1 MENKILNLL
10 KKIIKEDEDTFIDIT
25 DMDDDSAAE
34 TVISKKDI
42 FKKLKDKMSDK
53 MSDKK
58 RTPGGFEYGEIV
70 SGEMGEELHGGQSKI
85 DVASPKGKITADD
98 FKKLRDGK
106 KSNKSEVGENIFKKM
121 FGKKEDPEV
130 AREKDRKENPY
141 LGNLGY
147 DYDDIRGWHYV
158 GPGQGRFDKDSEDGE
173 IEEGMHG
180 GQSKRGDSKTFVSEQ
195 TKDGQ
200 TYSIQKIPSGKFKI
214 FVTNASYETPTDAST
229 VFGVGSMWKEY
240 STQDEAQKVIDGVVN
255 TDMIKSGIKEGMYG
269 SFDDEHG
276 WYDKDD
282 RQHTGDFDFDFDEEE
297 FSDFDSL
304 MNKHG
309 KNQRWFGKDGKM
321 YFDKYQEK
329 FDGKPFRV
337 RTRKN
342 EMGEG
347 NAFSKALEIARKNDK
362 PSFEVDGKTYPV
374 KESIQL
380 TEDELIDL
388 IEKIVNEQTTVPVT
402 NKSLKSSKT
411 ENDDYI
417 KSVTKKMQTYLKDA
431 SKGKYDANPT
441 QFPKGNGELAKMA
454 KKAYTPSSA
463 VEEYIENFAYSPGME
478 NLQYDEIKPNE
489 DWLEANIEGSSK
501 TGNGAGGNAIDTGL
515 GKKINARRKK
525 NLYGAEKNK
534 SYNRVPQPIDQ
545 AGEETH
551 NNTLDSMFKKL
562 GESEDKKS
570 KLINE
575 EMDKMKHLLGYKKK
589 TQ

>member
-1 MENKILNLL
+1 MKNVEKHIA
-10 KKIIKEDEDTFIDIT
+10 D
-25 DMDDDSAAE
+25 
-34 TVISKKDI
+34 
-42 FKKLKDKMSDK
+42 
-53 MSDKK
+53 
-58 RTPGGFEYGEIV
+58 IV
-70 SGEMGEELHGGQSKI
+70 SKVLNEQVVMKTEQIMSMAHEELHGGQKRIDKNKNGKI
-85 DVASPKGKITADD
+85 DSED
-98 FKKLRDGK
+98 FKMLRKNK
-106 KSNKSEVGENIFKKM
+106 KSSEMGENSGKEPVYRGTKFVDESEIEEYSFGDTATDDDLGYNDMLPSAKYEKEVKTPHKVKNVGDKYQRKVSKEFNEENIFKKM

-130 AREKDRKENPY
+130 VAAASQEKDRKETPY
-141 LGNLGY
+141 LGNIGY

-158 GPGQGRFDKDSEDGE
+158 GPGQGRFDKKDSEDAE
-173 IEEGMHG
+173 MEEGNEFSG
-180 GQSKRGDSKTFVSEQ
+180 ALADAKKRG
-195 TKDGQ
+195 
-200 TYSIQKIPSGKFKI
+200 
-214 FVTNASYETPTDAST
+214 
-229 VFGVGSMWKEY
+229 
-240 STQDEAQKVIDGVVN
+240 
-255 TDMIKSGIKEGMYG
+255 
-269 SFDDEHG
+269 
-276 WYDKDD
+276 
-282 RQHTGDFDFDFDEEE
+282 
-297 FSDFDSL
+297 
-304 MNKHG
+304 
-309 KNQRWFGKDGKM
+309 
-321 YFDKYQEK
+321 EK
-329 FDGKPFRV
+329 
-337 RTRKN
+337 
-342 EMGEG
+342 
-347 NAFSKALEIARKNDK
+347 
-362 PSFEVDGKTYPV
+362 SFEVDGKTYSV
-374 KESIQL
+374 KESVQL

-431 SKGKYDANPT
+431 SKGKYDMNPT

-489 DWLEANIEGSSK
+489 EWLEANIEGSSK

-515 GKKINARRKK
+515 GKKINAKRKK
-525 NLYGAEKNK
+525 NLYGAEKNR
-534 SYNRVPQPIDQ
+534 SYNRVPQPVDQ

>member
-1 MENKILNLL
+1 MRNIE
-10 KKIIKEDEDTFIDIT
+10 THID
-25 DMDDDSAAE
+25 
-34 TVISKKDI
+34 
-42 FKKLKDKMSDK
+42 
-53 MSDKK
+53 
-58 RTPGGFEYGEIV
+58 EIV
-70 SGEMGEELHGGQSKI
+70 SKVLAEAINFKANNILNMAKNGMNEELHGGQKKI
-85 DVASPKGKITADD
+85 DVAEPKGKITAAD
-98 FKKLRDGK
+98 FEKLRGK
-106 KSNKSEVGENIFKKM
+106 KQKPKTQSGFEHGEIVSGDVDENWDDESDGQGWSEANKLSKNEPLYRGTKFVKEDINEYSFGDTETDDDLSYNDMLPSSEDEKQIKTPHKVKNVGDKYQRKVSKEFNEENILKKM

-130 AREKDRKENPY
+130 AREKNRKENPY

-147 DYDDIRGWHYV
+147 EYNDIVGWHMPE
-158 GPGQGRFDKDSEDGE
+158 PGQGRFDNRDSEDGE
-173 IEEGMHG
+173 MEEGNE
-180 GQSKRGDSKTFVSEQ
+180 F
-195 TKDGQ
+195 
-200 TYSIQKIPSGKFKI
+200 SGKR
-214 FVTNASYETPTDAST
+214 A
-229 VFGVGSMWKEY
+229 
-240 STQDEAQKVIDGVVN
+240 EAI
-255 TDMIKSGIKEGMYG
+255 
-269 SFDDEHG
+269 
-276 WYDKDD
+276 
-282 RQHTGDFDFDFDEEE
+282 
-297 FSDFDSL
+297 
-304 MNKHG
+304 
-309 KNQRWFGKDGKM
+309 
-321 YFDKYQEK
+321 
-329 FDGKPFRV
+329 
-337 RTRKN
+337 
-342 EMGEG
+342 
-347 NAFSKALEIARKNDK
+347 KNDEK
-362 PSFEVDGKTYPV
+362 SFEVDGKTYPV

-431 SKGKYDANPT
+431 SKGKYDMNPT

-515 GKKINARRKK
+515 GKKINAKRKK
-525 NLYGAEKNK
+525 NLYGAEKNR

-551 NNTLDSMFKKL
+551 NKSLDSMFKKL
-562 GESEDKKS
+562 GESDDKKS

-575 EMDKMKHLLGYKKK
+575 DMDKIKHLLGYKKK

>member
-1 MENKILNLL
+1 MNWSKKQLNKNNKVFINKITMKNIE
-10 KKIIKEDEDTFIDIT
+10 KHID
-25 DMDDDSAAE
+25 
-34 TVISKKDI
+34 
-42 FKKLKDKMSDK
+42 
-53 MSDKK
+53 
-58 RTPGGFEYGEIV
+58 EIV
-70 SGEMGEELHGGQSKI
+70 SKVLAEAINLKANNILNMAKNGMNEELHGGQKKI
-85 DVASPKGKITADD
+85 DVAEPKGKITAAD
-98 FKKLRDGK
+98 FEKLRGK
-106 KSNKSEVGENIFKKM
+106 KQKPRTQAGFEHGEIVSGDVDECWDDESDGQGWSEANKLSKNEPLYRGTKFVKEDINEYSFGDTETDDDLSYNDMLPSSKDEKQIKTPHKVKNVGDKYQRKVSKEFNEENVLKKM

-130 AREKDRKENPY
+130 AREKDREENPY
-141 LGNLGY
+141 LGNSGY
-147 DYDDIRGWHYV
+147 EYDDIRGWHYV
-158 GPGQGRFDKDSEDGE
+158 GPGQGRFDNRDSEDVE
-173 IEEGMHG
+173 MEE
-180 GQSKRGDSKTFVSEQ
+180 SKKFPDL
-195 TKDGQ
+195 
-200 TYSIQKIPSGKFKI
+200 SG
-214 FVTNASYETPTDAST
+214 
-229 VFGVGSMWKEY
+229 
-240 STQDEAQKVIDGVVN
+240 
-255 TDMIKSGIKEGMYG
+255 
-269 SFDDEHG
+269 
-276 WYDKDD
+276 
-282 RQHTGDFDFDFDEEE
+282 
-297 FSDFDSL
+297 
-304 MNKHG
+304 
-309 KNQRWFGKDGKM
+309 DGK
-321 YFDKYQEK
+321 
-329 FDGKPFRV
+329 V
-337 RTRKN
+337 TRKDVLL
-342 EMGEG
+342 GRG
-347 NAFSKALEIARKNDK
+347 VKL
-362 PSFEVDGKTYPV
+362 

-431 SKGKYDANPT
+431 SKGKYDMNPT

-515 GKKINARRKK
+515 GKKINAKRKK

-534 SYNRVPQPIDQ
+534 SYNRVPQPVDQ

-562 GESEDKKS
+562 GESEDKQS

>member
-1 MENKILNLL
+1 MKNVEKH
-10 KKIIKEDEDTFIDIT
+10 ID
-25 DMDDDSAAE
+25 D
-34 TVISKKDI
+34 
-42 FKKLKDKMSDK
+42 
-53 MSDKK
+53 
-58 RTPGGFEYGEIV
+58 IV
-70 SGEMGEELHGGQSKI
+70 SRVLSEAINSKADDILTLATESLHGGQKKI
-85 DVASPKGKITADD
+85 DVAEPKGKITSAD
-98 FKKLRDGK
+98 FKKLRDK
-106 KSNKSEVGENIFKKM
+106 KEKPKTPAGFEHGEIVSGDVEECWDDESDGQGWDAANKLSKDEPLYRGTKFVKEDINEYSFGDTETDDDLSYNDMLPSSEDEKQIKTPHKVKNVGDKYERKVSKEFSEGEVVENIFKKM

-130 AREKDRKENPY
+130 AREKDRKENPS
-141 LGNLGY
+141 LSNLGY
-147 DYDDIRGWHYV
+147 DYDDIRGWYMPE
-158 GPGQGRFDKDSEDGE
+158 PGQGRFDRDPKDSEDGE
-173 IEEGMHG
+173 MEEGNEFSG
-180 GQSKRGDSKTFVSEQ
+180 ARAQAI
-195 TKDGQ
+195 KDG
-200 TYSIQKIPSGKFKI
+200 
-214 FVTNASYETPTDAST
+214 
-229 VFGVGSMWKEY
+229 
-240 STQDEAQKVIDGVVN
+240 
-255 TDMIKSGIKEGMYG
+255 
-269 SFDDEHG
+269 
-276 WYDKDD
+276 
-282 RQHTGDFDFDFDEEE
+282 
-297 FSDFDSL
+297 
-304 MNKHG
+304 
-309 KNQRWFGKDGKM
+309 
-321 YFDKYQEK
+321 EK
-329 FDGKPFRV
+329 
-337 RTRKN
+337 
-342 EMGEG
+342 
-347 NAFSKALEIARKNDK
+347 
-362 PSFEVDGKTYPV
+362 SFEVDGKTYPV
-374 KESIQL
+374 KESVQL

-489 DWLEANIEGSSK
+489 DWLQANIEGSSK

-551 NNTLDSMFKKL
+551 NNSLDSMFKKL

>member
-1 MENKILNLL
+1 MKNVEKHIA
-10 KKIIKEDEDTFIDIT
+10 D
-25 DMDDDSAAE
+25 
-34 TVISKKDI
+34 
-42 FKKLKDKMSDK
+42 
-53 MSDKK
+53 
-58 RTPGGFEYGEIV
+58 IV
-70 SGEMGEELHGGQSKI
+70 SKVLNEQVVMKTEQIMSMAHEELHGGQKKI
-85 DVASPKGKITADD
+85 DKNKNGKI
-98 FKKLRDGK
+98 
-106 KSNKSEVGENIFKKM
+106 
-121 FGKKEDPEV
+121 
-130 AREKDRKENPY
+130 
-141 LGNLGY
+141 
-147 DYDDIRGWHYV
+147 
-158 GPGQGRFDKDSEDGE
+158 DSEDFKMLRKNKKSSEMGENSGKEPLYRGTKFVDESE
-173 IEEGMHG
+173 IEEYSFGDTATDDDLGYNDMLPSAKYEKEIKTPHKVKNVG
-180 GQSKRGDSKTFVSEQ
+180 DKYERKIGKEFNEEDMEEGNEFSGALADAKKRGDK
-195 TKDGQ
+195 
-200 TYSIQKIPSGKFKI
+200 
-214 FVTNASYETPTDAST
+214 
-229 VFGVGSMWKEY
+229 
-240 STQDEAQKVIDGVVN
+240 
-255 TDMIKSGIKEGMYG
+255 
-269 SFDDEHG
+269 
-276 WYDKDD
+276 
-282 RQHTGDFDFDFDEEE
+282 
-297 FSDFDSL
+297 
-304 MNKHG
+304 
-309 KNQRWFGKDGKM
+309 
-321 YFDKYQEK
+321 
-329 FDGKPFRV
+329 
-337 RTRKN
+337 
-342 EMGEG
+342 
-347 NAFSKALEIARKNDK
+347 
-362 PSFEVDGKTYPV
+362 SFEVDGKTYPV

-431 SKGKYDANPT
+431 SKGKYDMNPT

-515 GKKINARRKK
+515 GKKINAKRKK
-525 NLYGAEKNK
+525 NLYGAEKNR
-534 SYNRVPQPIDQ
+534 SYNRVPQPVDQ

>member
-1 MENKILNLL
+1 MKNIEKH
-10 KKIIKEDEDTFIDIT
+10 ID
-25 DMDDDSAAE
+25 
-34 TVISKKDI
+34 
-42 FKKLKDKMSDK
+42 
-53 MSDKK
+53 
-58 RTPGGFEYGEIV
+58 EIV
-70 SGEMGEELHGGQSKI
+70 SKVLAEAISFRADNILNKAKNGITESLHGGQKKI
-85 DVASPKGKITADD
+85 DVAEPKGKITAAD
-98 FKKLRDGK
+98 FEKLRSKKQKPRTQAGFEHGEIVSGDVDENWDDESDGQGW
-106 KSNKSEVGENIFKKM
+106 SEANKLSKNEPLYRGTKFV
-121 FGKKEDPEV
+121 KEDMNEYSFGDT
-130 AREKDRKENPY
+130 ATDDD
-141 LGNLGY
+141 LGY
-147 DYDDIRGWHYV
+147 NDMLPNADYEKQIKTPHKVKNV
-158 GPGQGRFDKDSEDGE
+158 GDKYERKIGKEFNEEDM
-173 IEEGMHG
+173 EEGNE
-180 GQSKRGDSKTFVSEQ
+180 F
-195 TKDGQ
+195 
-200 TYSIQKIPSGKFKI
+200 SGKR
-214 FVTNASYETPTDAST
+214 A
-229 VFGVGSMWKEY
+229 
-240 STQDEAQKVIDGVVN
+240 EA
-255 TDMIKSGIKEGMYG
+255 IKNGEK
-269 SFDDEHG
+269 SFD
-276 WYDKDD
+276 
-282 RQHTGDFDFDFDEEE
+282 
-297 FSDFDSL
+297 
-304 MNKHG
+304 
-309 KNQRWFGKDGKM
+309 
-321 YFDKYQEK
+321 
-329 FDGKPFRV
+329 
-337 RTRKN
+337 
-342 EMGEG
+342 
-347 NAFSKALEIARKNDK
+347 
-362 PSFEVDGKTYPV
+362 VDGKTYPV

-551 NNTLDSMFKKL
+551 NNSLDSMFKKL